1 MSLHF
6 VLSARAHRHF
16 VIHNI
21 CKMAIIVRCA
31 RGQCSTSWQNEAAQ
45 LLHVVA
51 VVDFDVVENYSWR
64 SCCRR
69 LHCSCF
75 GTAYSISSSVSGL
88 QSLLSRPNTAA
99 AAAAAGAGVQELESL
114 LAEESKGFQGFRI
127 AGAIRALDVLG
138 RAMLCKF
145 VGHESLIDE
154 SVLQL
159 DSKLC

>member
-1 MSLHF
+1 MSLHLYYQL
-6 VLSARAHRHF
+6 VHTD
-16 VIHNI
+16 I
-21 CKMAIIVRCA
+21 CDPQYMQMAIIVRCA

-51 VVDFDVVENYSWR
+51 VVDFDVVENYSWC

-75 GTAYSISSSVSGL
+75 GTAYSMSSSVSGL

-114 LAEESKGFQGFRI
+114 LAEESKGFKGSGLQGPSERWMCCE
-127 AGAIRALDVLG
+127 G
-138 RAMLCKF
+138 LCYVNLSGMKA
-145 VGHESLIDE
+145 
-154 SVLQL
+154 
-159 DSKLC
+159 